1 MVDYFKNKMQ
11 WYQWTGNVNAAG
23 QNVYFPGV
31 TLNCFYQGGAKV
43 INNSSGV
50 STVSTGEVF
59 VGTKVSIND
68 RIEVEGKLVTIIN
81 FSDNYDIEGK
91 FVYRT
96 LYIG

>member
-1 MVDYFKNKMQ
+1 MTDYFKNKLQ

-43 INNSSGV
+43 VNNASGV
-50 STVSTGEVF
+50 STVSTGDILVAEKI
-59 VGTKVSIND
+59 GLYD
-68 RIEVEGKLVTIIN
+68 RVEVEGKLVTIIN
-81 FSDNYDIEGK
+81 YTDCYDLEGK

-96 LYIG
+96 VYVS